1 MRGFY
6 SVLFF
11 LAIPVYAAPL
21 DGLLTALPETYSDKL
36 TVEAGYDMANDTVD
50 VFNIRGD
57 VASDIG
63 DYAGGHVRV
72 VWPVTKHF
80 QIDGS
85 LWKRGIDY
93 REDTIKLDS
102 WQVGAQH
109 RIANQKG
116 LLPALA
122 LRMSAWG
129 SRSDGV
135 TKSGDLSINGFTAES
150 ATVHNPKDQ
159 QAQLDILSTWSFG
172 DGWQMDLFAGVGRG
186 KVKLDNL
193 TTKTIRGSNSDGSIS
208 VEAIKGSVISKQNT
222 FLPEALVTSSGKTAS
237 AADVFVSKD
246 RIEMGRLTYTND
258 RGIDF
263 HFESVRITPS
273 AATHGV
279 EQEDLVAAL
288 DGYTLAPS
296 ELVTLSN
303 RAVFDFSQVE
313 YDFNYAQAGLALS
326 WHKDNWRMRGSYLW
340 QKFNRDSGVSDA
352 FTAVQTVTGEVAY
365 RIGDGKAVFV
375 RGQLMDRNL
384 MGETPLAYNSLTAS
398 RFDKMYGLLTLGLV
412 MGF

>member
-116 LLPALA
+116 FLPALA

-129 SRSDGV
+129 SRSDAV
-135 TKSGDLSINGFTAES
+135 TKSS
-150 ATVHNPKDQ
+150 ATLNGLTATEVSVHQPEDRQ
-159 QAQLDILSTWSFG
+159 YQADMLMSWKLS
-172 DGWQMDLFAGVGRG
+172 DGWQLDTFAGGGHG
-186 KVKLDNL
+186 KVKIGN
-193 TTKTIRGSNSDGSIS
+193 IS
-208 VEAIKGSVISKQNT
+208 VATITGSRNGLTVSGTSGVLNRSGVASLGAVTAEKDGNT
-222 FLPEALVTSSGKTAS
+222 FTGTGVTVSENLIRIDALEFSGLTCSEVSVSPGEASCVLNGTPLQLTGFLS
-237 AADVFVSKD
+237 AFD
-246 RIEMGRLTYTND
+246 LN
-258 RGIDF
+258 ID
-263 HFESVRITPS
+263 
-273 AATHGV
+273 
-279 EQEDLVAAL
+279 DL
-288 DGYTLAPS
+288 LA
-296 ELVTLSN
+296 LSN
-303 RAVFDFSQVE
+303 NVGFNYGQVE

-352 FTAVQTVTGEVAY
+352 FTTVQTVTGEVAY
-365 RIGDGKAVFV
+365 RISDGKAVFV

-398 RFDKMYGLLTLGLV
+398 RFDKMYGLLTLGFV